1 MTKKKRFPVKI
12 IVIKIS
18 FHLVYFIQKIL
29 IWEMS
34 AQKETSFNKYLIKT
48 L

>member
-1 MTKKKRFPVKI
+1 MAKEKPFPVKI

-18 FHLVYFIQKIL
+18 FHLVYLKKIH
-29 IWEMS
+29 ISEMR
-34 AQKETSFNKYLIKT
+34 AQKKTSFNKYLIKT